1 MAGVDYC
8 TAMPEKIVVAEDE
21 PDMLSLIASTLS
33 REGYSVIKVSDGSAV
48 LDVMDQM
55 PQLIVLDLMMPR
67 MSGLDVCRALKAN
80 SQTANIPI
88 VMLTAKSAEVDRIV
102 GFELG
107 ADDYISKPFSPRELV
122 LRVKG
127 ILRRTAYSG
136 AEKNF
141 LSVNGVV
148 LDRSRFEVT
157 VNSNPVHLTATEF
170 KLLRVLLERRGVVQ
184 SRATL
189 LNDVWGYEYAIDTR
203 TVDTHIR
210 RVREKLGVA
219 GECIETVRSFGYRI
233 PK

>member
-1 MAGVDYC
+1 
-8 TAMPEKIVVAEDE
+8 MPEKIVVAEDE

-33 REGYSVIKVSDGSAV
+33 REGYSVIKVCDGSAV
-48 LDVMDQM
+48 LEVMDQM

-67 MSGLDVCRALKAN
+67 MSGLDVCRALKTN
-80 SQTANIPI
+80 TQTANIPI

-127 ILRRTAYSG
+127 ILRRTACMG
-136 AEKNF
+136 TERNF
-141 LSVNGVV
+141 LSANGIV

-157 VNSNPVHLTATEF
+157 VNNKPVHLTATEF

-184 SRATL
+184 SRAAL

-210 RVREKLGVA
+210 RVREKLGAA

>member
-1 MAGVDYC
+1 
-8 TAMPEKIVVAEDE
+8 MPEKIVVAEDE

-80 SQTANIPI
+80 TQTANIPI

-127 ILRRTAYSG
+127 ILRRTACAGTERS
-136 AEKNF
+136 F
-141 LSVNGVV
+141 LSVNGIV

-157 VNSNPVHLTATEF
+157 VNSKPVHLTATEF

-184 SRATL
+184 SRAAL

-210 RVREKLGVA
+210 RVREKLGTA

>member
-1 MAGVDYC
+1 
-8 TAMPEKIVVAEDE
+8 MPEKIVVAEDE

-33 REGYSVIKVSDGSAV
+33 REGYSVIKVCDGSAV

-67 MSGLDVCRALKAN
+67 MSGLDVCRTLKAN
-80 SQTANIPI
+80 TQTANIPI

-136 AEKNF
+136 AEYNF
-141 LSVNGVV
+141 LAVNGIV
-148 LDRSRFEVT
+148 LDRNRFEVT
-157 VNSNPVHLTATEF
+157 VNNKPVHLTATEF
-170 KLLRVLLERRGVVQ
+170 KLLRVLLERRGIVQ